1 MDVYDYLQEFA
12 KKILRNFK
20 IIDNL
25 FRLHLYL
32 SMPIVN
38 EVQWLM
44 MDLLWLGLI
53 MQPCLYC
60 DF

>member
-1 MDVYDYLQEFA
+1 MDIYDYLQEFA

-20 IIDNL
+20 ITDNL

-44 MDLLWLGLI
+44 MDLLWFGLI
-53 MQPCLYC
+53 MQP
-60 DF
+60 